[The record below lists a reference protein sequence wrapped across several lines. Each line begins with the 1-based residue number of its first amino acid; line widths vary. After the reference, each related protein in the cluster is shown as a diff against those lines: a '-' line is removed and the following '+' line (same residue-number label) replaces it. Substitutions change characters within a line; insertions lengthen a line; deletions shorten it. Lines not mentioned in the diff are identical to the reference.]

1 MSGLCQ
7 NLSDSEWDG
16 QYHLAF
22 YPEAAAEGPVW
33 ESGAFGGVLDP
44 HLWRRGG
51 PPLRKIKYLMHLTCL
66 PPDVIRSIL
75 GITLQAAQ
83 TWERKVCASPV
94 GGEGGG
100 GGPCGGCEGLALD
113 GGGETRKSRFRKT
126 NLACALESTKRKNG
140 VRKEAP
146 KPAFRTSRP

>member
-22 YPEAAAEGPVW
+22 LSRSGGGRSRLGKWGVWRCSGPALMAPRRPSASQNKV
-33 ESGAFGGVLDP
+33 SPAS
-44 HLWRRGG
+44 HL
-51 PPLRKIKYLMHLTCL
+51 P

-83 TWERKVCASPV
+83 TWKRKVCASPV

-113 GGGETRKSRFRKT
+113 GGGETRKSDF
-126 NLACALESTKRKNG
+126 AKRTWN
-140 VRKEAP
+140 VL
-146 KPAFRTSRP
+146 